1 MLKRK
6 QRPLKVEIPPPE
18 AKPPYARVGVFA
30 AVGLVIGVAWPSVAG
45 IRVGPE
51 IPGSEKVADAD
62 GAAVAEPA
70 LAATA
75 NEPSTAE
82 PATAPASDVAVS
94 KEQRVV
100 VGGGEIRKCYK
111 GKSEIEGDCGRLALD
126 KLIVPKL
133 EELTSC
139 PAALGLEGQ
148 LEVGFDIA
156 FDDKAIKVVPG
167 KKGEI
172 PSTTV
177 NGIVRCVADFI
188 ADVSPE
194 KIQNKHSRY
203 KVFYTVDFF
212 PPGTALPTEGD
223 KDAPEGEADSR
234 RGVAAVTWDTAL
246 VRAEPTTGKVI
257 ARLVRGTRVTI
268 LGRRKDW
275 YRVKIQSKEGWV
287 YRGALGL

>member
-1 MLKRK
+1 MAKRK
-6 QRPLKVEIPPPE
+6 DRPLKVDIPAAE
-18 AKPPYARVGVFA
+18 AKPPWSRVGIFA
-30 AVGLVIGVAWPSVAG
+30 AVGLVVGVAWPSVAG

-51 IPGSEKVADAD
+51 IPGGEQ
-62 GAAVAEPA
+62 AASPAEAVPEA
-70 LAATA
+70 V
-75 NEPSTAE
+75 
-82 PATAPASDVAVS
+82 ATAPALSGTAPSTLPASDTPVS

-111 GKSEIEGDCGRLALD
+111 GKSEIEGDCGRLPLD
-126 KLIVPKL
+126 KIIVPKL
-133 EELTSC
+133 QELTSC

-148 LEVGFDIA
+148 LEVGFDIG
-156 FDDKAIKVVPG
+156 FDDKSIKVLPG
-167 KKGEI
+167 KKGEL

-177 NGIVRCVADFI
+177 NGIVRCVADFLG
-188 ADVSPE
+188 DVSPE
-194 KIQNKHSRY
+194 KIQNNHSRY
-203 KVFYTVDFF
+203 KVFYTIDFY
-212 PPGTALPTEGD
+212 PPGTALATEGD

-257 ARLVRGTRVTI
+257 ARLVRGTKVTI

-275 YRVKIQSKEGWV
+275 YRVKMQAKEGWV

>member
-1 MLKRK
+1 MVKRK
-6 QRPLKVEIPPPE
+6 ERPLKVEIPAAE
-18 AKPPYARVGVFA
+18 AKSPWTRVGIFA
-30 AVGLVIGVAWPSVAG
+30 AVGLVVGVAWPSVAG

-51 IPGSEKVADAD
+51 IPGGERET
-62 GAAVAEPA
+62 VAEEPAPA

-75 NEPSTAE
+75 PTAGGDHA
-82 PATAPASDVAVS
+82 PVVAPAAAVS

-126 KLIVPKL
+126 EVIVPKL
-133 EELTSC
+133 QELTSC

-148 LEVGFDIA
+148 IEVGFEVA
-156 FDDKAIKVVPG
+156 FDDKAIKVLPG
-167 KKGEI
+167 KKGDL
-172 PSTTV
+172 PGTTV
-177 NGIVRCVADFI
+177 NGIVRCVADFLG
-188 ADVSPE
+188 DVSPD
-194 KIQNKHSRY
+194 KIQNKHSKYR
-203 KVFYTVDFF
+203 VFYTIDFY
-212 PPGTALPTEGD
+212 PPGTVLPTEGA

-246 VRAEPTTGKVI
+246 VRAEPATGKVI
-257 ARLVRGTRVTI
+257 ARLVRGTQVTI